1 MVAYIYIFFE
11 KFAFLY
17 VNKKTSSGLG
27 SLICVPSTV
36 WLMASHTKSHENDLQ
51 NASQLWDVDL
61 NNNVTDRDHLNKSVL
76 RRNPGNPDRFFLCW
90 IHFLVRLYRAPL

>member
-51 NASQLWDVDL
+51 N
-61 NNNVTDRDHLNKSVL
+61 NNETDRDHLNKSVL

>member
-36 WLMASHTKSHENDLQ
+36 WLMASHTKSHENNLQ

-61 NNNVTDRDHLNKSVL
+61 NNNVTDRLNKSVL
-76 RRNPGNPDRFFLCW
+76 RRDPGNSDRFFLCW